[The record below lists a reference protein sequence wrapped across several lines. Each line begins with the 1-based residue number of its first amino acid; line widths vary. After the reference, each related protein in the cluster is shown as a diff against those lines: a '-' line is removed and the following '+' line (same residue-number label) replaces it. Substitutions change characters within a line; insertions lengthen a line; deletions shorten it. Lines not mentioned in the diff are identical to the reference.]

1 LLDADSR
8 RVRGRFWHIA
18 ATALALLALA
28 GLGGCGGGAGNPSAG
43 SNSGGWLSGTTKW
56 FSGSKTIAVS
66 PIVGAP
72 LGVADDLT
80 QALIVAGKDRNLTI
94 VPSGSGEANYAMRGY
109 LLANSEAGGTK
120 VSYVWDVSDAKGAR
134 VVRISGEEMI
144 RGRSG
149 GDPWKKV
156 DAAATRAIAGKTTSQ
171 LAASLGRGGRPSS
184 PPVAAT
190 PEPAR
195 PAATAGAVAATS
207 AATAAAPSQPRAAT
221 PVSTR
226 NAGVLVVPVSGAPGD
241 GQRSLP
247 VALKKKLYAGGVKLA
262 NGPATNVYTVKGI
275 VKMSNVS
282 GGKENIRIDWQ
293 VLDPSGKK
301 LGTVSQQNTIPRGS
315 LNGPWGAIAE
325 AAAASAAD
333 GILKLL
339 PKSG

>member
-1 LLDADSR
+1 MLDADSR
-8 RVRGRFWHIA
+8 RVRGRLRLIA
-18 ATALALLALA
+18 ATAFAILALA
-28 GLGGCGGGAGNPSAG
+28 SLGGCGGGAGNPSSS

-56 FSGSKTIAVS
+56 FSGSKTISVA

-72 LGVADDLT
+72 PSVAEDLS
-80 QALIVAGKDRNLTI
+80 QALVTAGKDRDLTI
-94 VPSGSGEANYAMRGY
+94 IPSGSGEANYAMRGY
-109 LLANSEAGGTK
+109 LLANSESGGTK

-171 LAASLGRGGRPSS
+171 LAASLGRGGRSS
-184 PPVAAT
+184 APVAAA
-190 PEPAR
+190 PEAR
-195 PAATAGAVAATS
+195 PAAAAPATTAATT
-207 AATAAAPSQPRAAT
+207 APATPPRAAT

-247 VALKKKLYAGGVKLA
+247 VALKKRLYAGGVKLA

-275 VKMSNVS
+275 VKMSNAS
-282 GGKENIRIDWQ
+282 GDKQNIRIDWQ

-315 LNGPWGAIAE
+315 LNGSWGAIAD
-325 AAAASAAD
+325 AAAGAAAD

-339 PKSG
+339 PKSS